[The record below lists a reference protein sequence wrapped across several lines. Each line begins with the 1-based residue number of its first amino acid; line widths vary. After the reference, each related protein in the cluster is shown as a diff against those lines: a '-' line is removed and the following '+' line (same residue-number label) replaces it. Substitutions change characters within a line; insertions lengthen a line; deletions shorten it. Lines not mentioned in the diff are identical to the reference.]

1 MEKVVSVYCDC
12 CGFKEKCT
20 HEYISQVKAN
30 FEEKWLCG
38 ICSEAVRE
46 EMMKGNRTIE
56 DALKALMSVYRELK
70 AKNAS
75 IANGSWSGD
84 RSASTSSSSIDE
96 NEAEELNEEEAGEIN
111 EEAAEEINEEE
122 EGEINEQ
129 AAEEINEEAAEE
141 INEEEEAEYINEE
154 EAGEINEEA
163 SVEIN
168 EEEEAGD
175 ISCYFQCSL
184 HVE

>member
-12 CGFKEKCT
+12 CGWKENCT
-20 HEYISQVKAN
+20 QEYISQVKAN

-46 EMMKGNRTIE
+46 EMMKGNRKTK
-56 DALKALMSVYRELK
+56 DALKALMSVSSELK

-84 RSASTSSSSIDE
+84 LSASTSSSSMDE

-111 EEAAEEINEEE
+111 EES
-122 EGEINEQ
+122 
-129 AAEEINEEAAEE
+129 AEEINEEAAEE
-141 INEEEEAEYINEE
+141 IDEEEEGEINEE
-154 EAGEINEEA
+154 EAGEINEE
-163 SVEIN
+163 
-168 EEEEAGD
+168 EAGD
-175 ISCYFQCSL
+175 MSSYFQCSL